1 MQAKTILPVLHATM
15 WIAIWST
22 AMIGLTATAFAQNQ
36 PVATDSLVKVVESG
50 DLTALRT
57 RLSSGADPNTPED
70 SEFFKGWTPLMAA
83 AYSGNVDAAR
93 LLLGFGA
100 KVNAR
105 NQFGATALDI
115 ALRAGKT
122 QVAAFLRSRG
132 ARATGA
138 SASPPSSP
146 PSSSASLCS
155 AGGGVWAEEGTTL
168 QETTQ
173 RSRKKSDG
181 TTVLAVTT
189 IQKTCLHGL
198 WKESSKTTKEKPL
211 QSDK

>member
-1 MQAKTILPVLHATM
+1 MQAKTILPVLHATI

-105 NQFGATALDI
+105 NQFGATAL
-115 ALRAGKT
+115 
-122 QVAAFLRSRG
+122 
-132 ARATGA
+132 ARH
-138 SASPPSSP
+138 SASSRQD
-146 PSSSASLCS
+146 
-155 AGGGVWAEEGTTL
+155 AGG
-168 QETTQ
+168 
-173 RSRKKSDG
+173 S
-181 TTVLAVTT
+181 VLAQPRRTGDGRFSQPSFQPSFKFRLT
-189 IQKTCLHGL
+189 MFCWRRRMG
-198 WKESSKTTKEKPL
+198 
-211 QSDK
+211 